1 MLGEVVKGSVIEESL
16 GNGRSGVLFLAG
28 RVGRRLLVE
37 RLHDESDWGAFAL
50 DAKAA
55 LQLSFLPSVTE
66 EVTSAGARVLVA
78 HVDLLPGAKPK
89 KDRKW
94 VYAALL
100 LLLLLLGGWAL
111 RGNGEQ
117 PEVTPPVEPKTEPL
131 AVQPP
136 APIDAGVVIAKA
148 EPIDD
153 PDLSPLTE
161 VKPNAEVEAKNPPP
175 LIVKNPKNNIQIEKA
190 PACMFDDRFREYVRR
205 TRSRLLELP
214 GSDSNR
220 FSDADNKLDEALVE
234 KDCHRANDA
243 LLTMRRAVGS
253 ED

>member
-1 MLGEVVKGSVIEESL
+1 MLGEVVSGSVIEESL
-16 GNGRSGVLFLAG
+16 GNGRSGSLFLAG
-28 RVGRRLLVE
+28 CVGRRLLVE

-55 LQLSFLPSVTE
+55 LQLSFLPSVTV
-66 EVTSAGARVLVA
+66 EVTSAGTRVLVA
-78 HVDLLPGAKPK
+78 HVDVVPSEKSK
-89 KDRKW
+89 KDLKW

-100 LLLLLLGGWAL
+100 LLLMLLGGWAAM
-111 RGNGEQ
+111 GTSETT
-117 PEVTPPVEPKTEPL
+117 EVTPEPVAEKTPE
-131 AVQPP
+131 
-136 APIDAGVVIAKA
+136 PIDAGIVQVAKV
-148 EPIDD
+148 ETPPGPVDD
-153 PDLSPLTE
+153 PDLTPVPE
-161 VKPNAEVEAKNPPP
+161 VKPVMKTEAKNPPP